1 MTDSPESAPPPT
13 DVVSDPSNTRPM
25 VERPEELP
33 PVEPPSAGYI
43 VQLFLIP
50 ALIVA
55 AVIGVWALFGKL
67 ADQETDW
74 KQLTAELG
82 SSNEHR
88 RWRAALGL
96 AQVLRNQQLRPDD
109 NGTPLA
115 KQPEVA
121 KALADLL
128 KESLDSNSTLEDDIK
143 HQEFLA
149 RTLGS
154 LDVDEVVLPALANG
168 LAADKNVEV
177 RKSSLM
183 ALAMIAGREFAER
196 AEAMDSTVQKKLA
209 SGDSIYMLQEPLSEP
224 SVADE
229 SVWKE
234 IKLAAQDE
242 DPSIRHLAAFVTGL
256 ISGEDA
262 MKVLKVM
269 LLDGDEM
276 ARANAAVGFARSGRT
291 DGVKVLTKL
300 LEEGT
305 VEMPQ
310 AEFDKLDVEAQQKVL
325 AYRQFEQPK
334 LLGTC
339 LHAIDMLW
347 AEKLT
352 DDERNALRPVVKKL
366 ADDSKAADIRMLA
379 GTVLTSE

>member
-1 MTDSPESAPPPT
+1 MTDSPEVAPKDAAAVADRVAVPAGA
-13 DVVSDPSNTRPM
+13 
-25 VERPEELP
+25 RPEELP

-96 AQVLRNQQLRPDD
+96 AQVLRNQQIRPDE

-121 KALADLL
+121 NALAGLL
-128 KESLDSNSTLEDDIK
+128 QESLDSNSTLEDDVK

-149 RTLGS
+149 RTLGAI
-154 LDVDEVVLPALANG
+154 DVDEVVLPALAR
-168 LAADKNVEV
+168 AVSADNNVEV

-183 ALAMIAGREFAER
+183 SLAMIAGRKFAEQ
-196 AEAMDSTVQKKLA
+196 AEALDTTVQKKL
-209 SGDSIYMLQEPLSEP
+209 SNGDPIYMLAEPLQKP
-224 SVADE
+224 SIENEA
-229 SVWKE
+229 VWKE
-234 IKLAAQDE
+234 IKRSAQDE
-242 DPSIRHLAAFVTGL
+242 DPSIRHLSAFVTGL
-256 ISGEDA
+256 ISGDEA
-262 MKVLKVM
+262 MKVLTVM
-269 LLDGDEM
+269 LLDGDVM
-276 ARANAAVGFARSGRT
+276 ARANAAVGFARSGRS
-291 DGVKVLTKL
+291 DGVKILTQL
-300 LEEGT
+300 LQEGT
-305 VEMPQ
+305 VEVSP
-310 AEFDKLDVEAQQKVL
+310 AEFELLDEKAKKKALSYQ
-325 AYRQFEQPK
+325 QFEQPK

-339 LHAIDMLW
+339 LHAVDMLW
-347 AEKLT
+347 NEKLT
-352 DDERNALRPVVKKL
+352 GEEKETLRPILQKL
-366 ADDSKAADIRMLA
+366 ADESGAADIRLLA
-379 GTVLTSE
+379 NSVLNLK

>member
-1 MTDSPESAPPPT
+1 MTDSADPASAQAPPP
-13 DVVSDPSNTRPM
+13 SLG
-25 VERPEELP
+25 ELRPEELP

-96 AQVLRNQQLRPDD
+96 AQVLRNQQIRPDE

-115 KQPEVA
+115 QQPEVA
-121 KALADLL
+121 TALAGLL

-154 LDVDEVVLPALANG
+154 LDVDNVVLPALAS
-168 LAADKNVEV
+168 AVSADRNIEV
-177 RKSSLM
+177 RKSGLM
-183 ALAMIAGREFAER
+183 ALAMIAGREFSER
-196 AEAMDSTVQKKLA
+196 AESLESTVQNKLA
-209 SGDSIYMLQEPLSEP
+209 NGDVIYMLDQPLSEP
-224 SVADE
+224 SLADE
-229 SVWKE
+229 DVWKQL
-234 IKLAAQDE
+234 KLSAQDE
-242 DPSIRHLAAFVTGL
+242 DPSVRHLSAFVTGL
-256 ISGEDA
+256 MSGDDA
-262 MKVLKVM
+262 MKVLKVL
-269 LLDGDEM
+269 LLDGDAM

-291 DGVKVLTKL
+291 DGVKVMTQL
-300 LEEGT
+300 LQEGT
-305 VEMPQ
+305 VEIDQ
-310 AEFDKLDVEAQQKVL
+310 SEFEQLDKEAQQKAL
-325 AYRQFEQPK
+325 GYIQFEQPK

-339 LHAIDMLW
+339 LHAIGMLW
-347 AEKLT
+347 SEKLS
-352 DDERNALRPVVKKL
+352 DEERETLRPVLQKL
-366 ADDSKAADIRMLA
+366 NDDSKAADIRLLA
-379 GTVLTSE
+379 GNILSEQ